1 MESTYVATQEDV
13 SSPQPNFPPNQEN
26 SAEEQVISNT
36 AKRCSV
42 EQMEDTE
49 LAPTLQQRPPPNKK
63 ALIQYSPEEAKH
75 TLDTGVGQ
83 DGDEDDSTAEQG
95 RKTSPRPQGC
105 NTRLVSPEEE
115 IPAMLI
121 ADEINFPRLPSPA
134 KNLLSS
140 PARTTQANSSPAPS
154 VKTQQTAEKTP
165 ALVFIWRT
173 PPQERS
179 QQGSELFPDKGKP
192 KLKHSTPRAPDSAPI
207 TRQGYRSGRL
217 AEDFWTALGVP
228 NIPPSTRKTLQV
240 YPLLNKDQLSDQAE
254 YLVDTRTSSGSTIA
268 RVHIAE
274 LLAGVPWTTT
284 RAREHVV
291 NEISHA
297 LHKVLIFNNNL
308 SNPFQK
314 WSQGRWFASW
324 MEDSD
329 GEHTCTIFASIAVL
343 ETKVK
348 PRKGQNFKW
357 HQVPTGI
364 RGQTIAHA
372 SDSIAAVDTEV
383 QQWFQMVGG
392 QQVKGKMN
400 VQESTSHTATSN
412 PETTVPGAVTPAN
425 SHER

>member
-1 MESTYVATQEDV
+1 M
-13 SSPQPNFPPNQEN
+13 
-26 SAEEQVISNT
+26 
-36 AKRCSV
+36 
-42 EQMEDTE
+42 
-49 LAPTLQQRPPPNKK
+49 
-63 ALIQYSPEEAKH
+63 
-75 TLDTGVGQ
+75 
-83 DGDEDDSTAEQG
+83 
-95 RKTSPRPQGC
+95 
-105 NTRLVSPEEE
+105 
-115 IPAMLI
+115 
-121 ADEINFPRLPSPA
+121 
-134 KNLLSS
+134 
-140 PARTTQANSSPAPS
+140 
-154 VKTQQTAEKTP
+154 
-165 ALVFIWRT
+165 
-173 PPQERS
+173 
-179 QQGSELFPDKGKP
+179 
-192 KLKHSTPRAPDSAPI
+192 
-207 TRQGYRSGRL
+207 
-217 AEDFWTALGVP
+217 
-228 NIPPSTRKTLQV
+228 
-240 YPLLNKDQLSDQAE
+240 
-254 YLVDTRTSSGSTIA
+254 
-268 RVHIAE
+268 
-274 LLAGVPWTTT
+274 
-284 RAREHVV
+284 